1 MPRWIHDPSHGELQ
15 QYVTG
20 RAENAHVAGGVLR
33 VTAIREDYEVK
44 VGGGIERGQQRV
56 VEGGRGPPNHPLTV
70 SHGGHTCCAT
80 RASATPPRGCTPRP
94 RATGSTGASRRACRI
109 EWNVARRNAMERD
122 VAGATAASNVRS
134 SAPDRRA
141 ARTVLRRLIPSLP
154 NLTRFVQNHRGS
166 RVASP
171 RGRGVSDAR
180 AASPRRSAPATPPS
194 PPRRLSLCALGAGGV
209 AASCFVLRFVR
220 ALPRVCYRAGLRQAA
235 AGAARAV
242 AGALVAAVRQVRNGC
257 VTYGSR
263 LFTTQIEP
271 SALWLLLPSGS
282 VYGRWPASG
291 ERSIDRSIRFDR
303 PTRLRFTDRFLRRL
317 VTRRHDVRRS
327 PSAPS
332 HKAPLRRPRRRP

>member
-1 MPRWIHDPSHGELQ
+1 M
-15 QYVTG
+15 
-20 RAENAHVAGGVLR
+20 
-33 VTAIREDYEVK
+33 
-44 VGGGIERGQQRV
+44 
-56 VEGGRGPPNHPLTV
+56 EGGSGPPNHHLPTV
-70 SHGGHTCCAT
+70 RNGGHTCCAT

-94 RATGSTGASRRACRI
+94 RATGSTGASRRARRI
-109 EWNVARRNAMERD
+109 QWNVARRNAMECE

-134 SAPDRRA
+134 AAPDRRA
-141 ARTVLRRLIPSLP
+141 ARTVLRRLIPALP
-154 NLTRFVQNHRGS
+154 NVTRFVQNHRGS

-171 RGRGVSDAR
+171 GPRSQRRAR

-209 AASCFVLRFVR
+209 AASCVVLRFVR

-257 VTYGSR
+257 VAYGSR
-263 LFTTQIEP
+263 LFTTQREP

-291 ERSIDRSIRFDR
+291 ERSIDRSIRFDS
-303 PTRLRFTDRFLRRL
+303 TARRG
-317 VTRRHDVRRS
+317 
-327 PSAPS
+327 SAS
-332 HKAPLRRPRRRP
+332 RTAFFGGW